1 MRHTC
6 LNVLWLVPIYSWKSS
21 LQIATEIN
29 FCDETRCLGAAR
41 AGVPFRLWPGCAG
54 RSPPYLQWARFPWSN
69 RSHEELGNSGRGVL
83 LYVTRGQRDRFY
95 ERGSRSAELHPR
107 SVCHS

>member
-6 LNVLWLVPIYSWKSS
+6 LYVLWLISLYSWKSS

-29 FCDETRCLGAAR
+29 FSDEARRLAAAR
-41 AGVPFRLWPGCAG
+41 AGARFRLWPGCTG
-54 RSPPYLQWARFPWSN
+54 RSPPCLPWARFPWSN
-69 RSHEELGNSGRGVL
+69 RSYEELGNSGRGVH
-83 LYVTRGQRDRFY
+83 LYVARRQRDRFY
-95 ERGSRSAELHPR
+95 DRGSRSAELHAR